1 MENNIKN
8 YNPNMSYR
16 RFGKTEQTLSVITLG
31 GMRYVHGNEK
41 PKDDV
46 PKEMIEQCKNNVIWA
61 MDSGIN
67 HIETASGYGKSEHC
81 YSIVLNKELKLNRD
95 SYYFMTKGAADTA
108 SDMRRLVE
116 EQLDILKMDYF
127 DSYAWHGINNL
138 ELCATACKSGGAV
151 EELLKMKQEGLIKAV
166 GFSTHAP
173 LTAITRAIGTE
184 LFDFVNLHYYY
195 FFQRNLGAIHLAEEQ
210 DMGVF
215 IISPNDKGGQLF
227 YAPEK
232 LRKITAPLTPI
243 QWNGRFCLKN
253 RCVHTL
259 SFGMTEKSHYDEA
272 MGIMPA
278 NPFFDDHDQSVLQK
292 LDQLKRQDPLWNYEG
307 YDLYG
312 DPSGINLPEML
323 RFYRMW
329 KHYDMKTFVTYR
341 YNMLEQ
347 KNHWFPGEFATAEKI
362 ALIDE
367 TKIPKKLPLK
377 SMLNELHTSH
387 YQPKQ
392 K

>member
-1 MENNIKN
+1 MKEKIRN
-8 YNPNMSYR
+8 YNPKMSYR
-16 RFGKTEQTLSVITLG
+16 RFGKTEQMLSVITLG
-31 GMRYVHGNEK
+31 GMRYVHGDEK
-41 PKDDV
+41 PKDEV
-46 PKEMIEQCKNNVIWA
+46 PKDMIKNCQDNVVWA
-61 MDSGIN
+61 MDNGIN

-95 SYYFMTKGAADTA
+95 SYHFMTKGAADTA

-116 EQLDILKMDYF
+116 EQLGILKMDYF

-138 ELCATACKSGGAV
+138 QLCATACKSKGAV
-151 EELLKMKQEGLIKAV
+151 EELLKMKQEGLIRAV

-195 FFQRNLGAIHLAEEQ
+195 FFQRNLGAIDLAQEQ

-227 YAPEK
+227 HAPEK

-243 QWNGRFCLKN
+243 QWNARFCLKH

-259 SFGMTEKSHYDEA
+259 SFGMTEKSHHDEA

-278 NPFFDDHDQSVLQK
+278 NSFFDEHDQNVLDK
-292 LDQLKRQDPLWNYEG
+292 LDRLKRQDPLWGYEG

-312 DPSGINLPEML
+312 DRSGINLPEML

-329 KHYDMKTFVTYR
+329 KHYDMDTFVTYR

-347 KNHWFPGEFATAEKI
+347 KNHWFPGEFATDEKI
-362 ALIDE
+362 SMIDE
-367 TKIPKKLPLK
+367 TKIPKNLPLK
-377 SMLNELHTSH
+377 SMLHELHAAH
-387 YQPKQ
+387 YRPKQ
-392 K
+392 S